1 MITLH
6 AILEWTVSQSNNEGT
21 GPGFRL
27 PAKLIT
33 NHSQSHLQRIPNQR
47 LPCHYEA
54 IYIVCESLPLI
65 DDNSNFEK
73 IRCGEA
79 LNTFCQS

>member
-27 PAKLIT
+27 PAKLVT
-33 NHSQSHLQRIPNQR
+33 NCSQFDL
-47 LPCHYEA
+47 
-54 IYIVCESLPLI
+54 CESQPK
-65 DDNSNFEK
+65 DSPATVRGNRVFPK
-73 IRCGEA
+73 
-79 LNTFCQS
+79 